1 MDKIS
6 YKLPIFEGPMDLLL
20 HLINKHKLNIYDIPI
35 LELVEQYVVAV
46 CQMQADENLEVA
58 SEFLEMAARL
68 VYLKTVSLLPVHE
81 EADQLKKELTGELL
95 EYRDCQLMAQKLAE
109 HTDGF
114 DHYTREPQ
122 VFEVDPT
129 YTRLHE
135 PDELLS
141 ADLSAVGKGKR
152 RLPPPVESFT
162 GIVSHK
168 IVSVGSKVAFIL
180 RRLIRG
186 QKQRLESFFEIAPS
200 RSDMVAT
207 FLAMLELMKARR
219 IRVDGDGEAAQV
231 LLLRRSDKSS
241 HSFTQGEADHL

>member
-6 YKLPIFEGPMDLLL
+6 YKLPVFEGPMDLLL

-35 LELVEQYVVAV
+35 LELVEQYVAAV
-46 CQMQADENLEVA
+46 RQMQEDENLEVT

-122 VFEVDPT
+122 VFEVDPP
-129 YTRLHE
+129 TRAYMNRMSCCALIF
-135 PDELLS
+135 LLS
-141 ADLSAVGKGKR
+141 ERGSEGCLLRWS
-152 RLPPPVESFT
+152 RLPELFPIKLYLWVPKS
-162 GIVSHK
+162 
-168 IVSVGSKVAFIL
+168 
-180 RRLIRG
+180 
-186 QKQRLESFFEIAPS
+186 PS
-200 RSDMVAT
+200 SCA
-207 FLAMLELMKARR
+207 
-219 IRVDGDGEAAQV
+219 G
-231 LLLRRSDKSS
+231 
-241 HSFTQGEADHL
+241 

>member
-1 MDKIS
+1 MEKIS
-6 YKLPIFEGPMDLLL
+6 YKLPVFEGPMDLLL
-20 HLINKHKLNIYDIPI
+20 HLISKHKLNIYDIPI
-35 LELVEQYVVAV
+35 LELVEQYVDAV
-46 CQMQADENLEVA
+46 RQMQEEDMEVA

-68 VYLKTVSLLPVHE
+68 VYMKTVSLLPVHE

-95 EYRDCQLMAQKLAE
+95 EYRDCQLMAQKLAA

-122 VFEVDPT
+122 VFEADTT

-135 PDELLS
+135 PEELLR
-141 ADLSAVGKGKR
+141 AYLSAVGKGKR

-162 GIVSHK
+162 AIVSHK

-186 QKQRLESFFEIAPS
+186 QKQRLGSFFEIAPS

-207 FLAMLELMKARR
+207 FLARLELMKARR
-219 IRVDGDGEAAQV
+219 VRVDGDGEGAQV
-231 LLLRRSDKSS
+231 LLLR
-241 HSFTQGEADHL
+241 HSEKQAHFFEAEEAEHL